1 MVIIVI
7 MLKKLII
14 ILFKLND
21 IIIMSNFQEQQ
32 QNQEEIIKLYLERDI
47 TLASPAQ
54 DIVINALKKLG
65 FYNYDIETDLRRYEK
80 SYVLEQITESFDLV
94 RDESI
99 NTMITRYRNLDDY
112 KNLQAR
118 CENRQNRSNLLHS
131 NMDAYFENLHTFYS
145 ALTID
150 ELEYLGY

>member
-1 MVIIVI
+1 
-7 MLKKLII
+7 
-14 ILFKLND
+14 
-21 IIIMSNFQEQQ
+21 MSNFQEQEQ
-32 QNQEEIIKLYLERDI
+32 NKEHNQEQNQEEIIKLYLERDI
-47 TLASPAQ
+47 QLSASTQ
-54 DIVINALKKLG
+54 DIVTDALKKLG
-65 FYNYDIETDLRRYEK
+65 FYNYDIETDLRQYEK
-80 SYVLEQITESFDLV
+80 LYVFKQISESFDLV

-99 NTMITRYRNLDDY
+99 NTMITRYRNSDDY

>member
-1 MVIIVI
+1 M
-7 MLKKLII
+7 II
-14 ILFKLND
+14 ILFDVND
-21 IIIMSNFQEQQ
+21 IIIMSTFQEQHEQ
-32 QNQEEIIKLYLERDI
+32 EQNQEEIIKLYLERDI

-112 KNLQAR
+112 KNLLRR

-131 NMDAYFENLHTFYS
+131 ILNAYFENLHTFYC